1 MVTAVCRS
9 GCTAEEEAEGMNC
22 VVHGQRDMATDQGQG
37 PIAASFFFL
46 AAGQSA
52 PCPHV
57 PDERRGVARLVHPF
71 QTGENQ

>member
-1 MVTAVCRS
+1 MVY
-9 GCTAEEEAEGMNC
+9 G
-22 VVHGQRDMATDQGQG
+22 HRDGATDPEQG
-37 PIAASFFFL
+37 PVKASFFFR

-52 PCPHV
+52 PCPHI